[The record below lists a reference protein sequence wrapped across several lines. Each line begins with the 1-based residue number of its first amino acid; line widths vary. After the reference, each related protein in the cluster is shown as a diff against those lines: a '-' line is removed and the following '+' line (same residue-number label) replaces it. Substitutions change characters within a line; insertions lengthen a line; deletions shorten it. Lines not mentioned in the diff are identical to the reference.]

1 MSESQGGGSDTKSDY
16 DSENTA
22 GKLFIGGL
30 SWQTTEDGLRYYFEK
45 YGELTDVALMTD
57 KRTMQPRGFG
67 FVSFKDPAA
76 LDVVLG
82 QTHNIDGRVVDVKRA
97 VPRDKAP
104 APSRQESRK
113 IFVGG
118 LAPEVG
124 DKEFSEYF
132 GKFGPLQDSIVMYDR
147 KTNRSRGFGF
157 VTFENEE
164 DVRTVLRQEHEI
176 MGKWVEL
183 KRAEP
188 REANR
193 PMDMTMT
200 LGGRAALYAAGR
212 GPGGGGGSGGRGG
225 GGGGRYDE
233 YGGYGPYMGGMHMN
247 PAVRGAGSGAA
258 FGYRGG
264 PYAGDAYGGRG
275 VAPGGPY
282 GGYAYGPT
290 PGSMGG
296 YYSAGYSS
304 YGPPSVG
311 PYGAGGPMGKGMED
325 PAYGMAND
333 YSRAGAPPAAAAAG
347 YGAVPPSAGMRPA
360 GGMEGAPPQM
370 GLPSNPGMYNPTMSA
385 AAAAAGYGGYGMNGA
400 PMYQQPPPQGTAG
413 SSQGPRMGSDGG
425 YGDSGYGVPAGSAG
439 GNSNYGNR
447 SQGSATTQ
455 ARVDRSYRPY

>member
-1 MSESQGGGSDTKSDY
+1 MREVISEVSEVMASEQQLSPPPQLETAIESKPIDY
-16 DSENTA
+16 ETENSA

-45 YGELTDVALMTD
+45 FGELTDVALMTD

-124 DKEFSEYF
+124 DKEFSDYF

-157 VTFENEE
+157 VTFENED

-188 REANR
+188 RETNR

-212 GPGGGGGSGGRGG
+212 GGRGG
-225 GGGGRYDE
+225 GGPRYDD
-233 YGGYGPYMGGMHMN
+233 YGGYGAYMGNMQMN
-247 PAVRGAGSGAA
+247 PGAVRGGSGAA
-258 FGYRGG
+258 FGYRGN
-264 PYAGDAYGGRG
+264 PYGGDAYGGRG
-275 VAPGGPY
+275 VSGY
-282 GGYAYGPT
+282 GGYGYAPA
-290 PGSMGG
+290 PGAMGG
-296 YYSAGYSS
+296 YYGAGGYSG
-304 YGPPSVG
+304 YGQASV
-311 PYGAGGPMGKGMED
+311 PYGGGPMGKGMD
-325 PAYGMAND
+325 DGSGYGD
-333 YSRAGAPPAAAAAG
+333 YGRTGTAAG
-347 YGAVPPSAGMRPA
+347 YGGVAAGAMRQGMDASSAGM
-360 GGMEGAPPQM
+360 GSYGM
-370 GLPSNPGMYNPTMSA
+370 A
-385 AAAAAGYGGYGMNGA
+385 AAAAAGYGGYGMTGA
-400 PMYQQPPPQGTAG
+400 TSAAMYQQSPQQQQPSATA
-413 SSQGPRMGSDGG
+413 SSPTQRSPTDSTNGG
-425 YGDSGYGVPAGSAG
+425 YGDASGYGVPAGSTG
-439 GNSNYGNR
+439 GTGYGSR
-447 SQGSATTQ
+447 PQGSATTQ